1 MSQGI
6 ITRRD
11 FLSGAAALGLG
22 GWRLFAAPLGWKH
35 GGKPNLVFGVLSD
48 THLCS
53 RPFAGRPYRDW
64 PVKYFAAA
72 LKHFKSE
79 NVDAVVHC
87 GDMAHR
93 GRVRELEFHAE
104 IWRDVFGKHGPTKL
118 FVAGNHEFRA
128 DCKGRKLIDDGM
140 AANWER
146 IWGEKYEPVW
156 HKTVKG
162 IHFFGRN
169 WRVDDSC
176 VIEAVDAHFAGT
188 MDTKNPFFVVSHVP
202 LSRALRSAV
211 GMQPNG
217 LGFFGH
223 IHHSAANWNE
233 VRWDPESRLPVVQC
247 PTCHPH
253 GENSLK
259 GDRYIVKCPIEGRK
273 NAGRGRQGYV
283 VKVYDDML
291 AIERREFGEGG
302 SLGADWVMPFE
313 REEGKGKR
321 KEERIKKPHPFS
333 KGELKKVIG
342 NPQFREGAK
351 LIVEDVSTG
360 LTGLTGLSGVKPQTS
375 DNLVNPVN
383 PVQENSATPRLRVRI
398 PLADGNPGL
407 RVYAY
412 EVVVAGDEGTRKLRK
427 AVYAAGCNLG
437 IGHEQ
442 NGGVTTLEI
451 AASELPPGKTLT
463 FAVRPLSS
471 LGTVGKA
478 IAAKCKNEGVAE
490 K

>member
-1 MSQGI
+1 MGRALGTDV
-6 ITRRD
+6 TRRD
-11 FLSGAAALGLG
+11 FIGCSLAALGFAALPG
-22 GWRLFAAPLGWKH
+22 GFLFAAPPGWKH
-35 GGKPNLVFGVLSD
+35 GKIPKLVFGVLSD

-53 RPFAGRPYRDW
+53 RPFAGKPYPDW
-64 PVKYFAAA
+64 PTRYFAAA
-72 LKHFKSE
+72 LKHFKRE

-104 IWRDVFGKHGPTKL
+104 IWRDVFGKHGPVKL
-118 FVAGNHEFRA
+118 FVTGNHEFRTDVA
-128 DCKGRKLIDDGM
+128 GAKLNDGGGM

-146 IWGEKYEPVW
+146 IWGEKYEHVW

-169 WRVDDSC
+169 WRVEDSR
-176 VIEAVDAHFAGT
+176 VVAAVDAHFTA
-188 MDTKNPFFVVSHVP
+188 TKETKSPFFVVSHAP
-202 LSRALRSAV
+202 MSRALRSAV
-211 GMQPNG
+211 GMHPNG

-233 VRWDPESRLPVVQC
+233 VNCDSDSRLPAVQC

-259 GDRYIVKCPIEGRK
+259 GDRYIVKCPIEGWK
-273 NAGRGRQGYV
+273 NAGLGRQGYV

-302 SLGADWVMPFE
+302 SLGADWVMPFNWGTGNGE
-313 REEGKGKR
+313 PGTAK
-321 KEERIKKPHPFS
+321 HPFS

-351 LIVEDVSTG
+351 LEVVNVAGVEMLPIANIQSQLETDNIGIGNTGNIGNIVI
-360 LTGLTGLSGVKPQTS
+360 K
-375 DNLVNPVN
+375 
-383 PVQENSATPRLRVRI
+383 I
-398 PLADGNPGL
+398 PLADGNPGS

-437 IGHEQ
+437 IGHEP

-451 AASELPPGKTLT
+451 PASELPPGQSLT

-471 LGTVGKA
+471 LGTAGKA

>member
-1 MSQGI
+1 MDV
-6 ITRRD
+6 TRRD
-11 FLSGAAALGLG
+11 FIGGSLAALGFAALPG
-22 GWRLFAAPLGWKH
+22 GFLFAAPPGWKH
-35 GGKPNLVFGVLSD
+35 GKKPKLVFGVLSD

-53 RPFAGRPYRDW
+53 RPFAGKPYKDW
-64 PVKYFAAA
+64 PTRYFGDA
-72 LKHFKSE
+72 LKHFKRE

-87 GDMAHR
+87 GDAAHR

-104 IWRDVFGKHGPTKL
+104 IWRDVFGKNGPVKL
-118 FVAGNHEFRA
+118 FVTGNHEFRTDVA
-128 DCKGRKLIDDGM
+128 GAKLNDGDGM

-169 WRVDDSC
+169 WRVDDSR
-176 VIEAVDAHFAGT
+176 VIEAVDAHFAAT
-188 MDTKNPFFVVSHVP
+188 KETKNPFFVVSHAP
-202 LSRALRSAV
+202 MSRALRSAV
-211 GMQPNG
+211 GMHPNG

-233 VRWDPESRLPVVQC
+233 VRWDPESWLPVVQC

-259 GDRYIVKCPIEGRK
+259 GDRYIVKCPIEGWK
-273 NAGRGRQGYV
+273 NAGLGRQGYV

-291 AIERREFGEGG
+291 AIERHEFGEGG

-313 REEGKGKR
+313 REEGKGKREEGKGKR

-342 NPQFREGAK
+342 EPQFSK
-351 LIVEDVSTG
+351 
-360 LTGLTGLSGVKPQTS
+360 SGK
-375 DNLVNPVN
+375 
-383 PVQENSATPRLRVRI
+383 LRVESVKLEGTDEAVRLSI
-398 PLADGNPGL
+398 PLADGNPGS

-437 IGHEQ
+437 IGHEP

-451 AASELPPGKTLT
+451 PASELPPGKTLT
-463 FAVRPLSS
+463 AAVRPLTS
-471 LGTVGKA
+471 LGTSGRPIATEFKA
-478 IAAKCKNEGVAE
+478 SGGRTA
-490 K
+490 

>member
-1 MSQGI
+1 MGRALGMDV
-6 ITRRD
+6 TRRD
-11 FLSGAAALGLG
+11 FIGGSLAALGFAALPG
-22 GWRLFAAPLGWKH
+22 GFLFAAPPGWKH
-35 GGKPNLVFGVLSD
+35 GKIPKLVFGVLSD

-53 RPFAGRPYRDW
+53 RPFAGKPYPDW
-64 PVKYFAAA
+64 PTRYFAAA
-72 LKHFKSE
+72 LKHFKRE

-104 IWRDVFGKHGPTKL
+104 IWRDVFGKHGPVKL
-118 FVAGNHEFRA
+118 FVTGNHEFRTDVA
-128 DCKGRKLIDDGM
+128 GAKLNDGGGM

-146 IWGEKYEPVW
+146 IWGEKYEHVW

-169 WRVDDSC
+169 WRVEDSR
-176 VIEAVDAHFAGT
+176 VVAAVDAHFTA
-188 MDTKNPFFVVSHVP
+188 TKETKSPFFVVSHAP
-202 LSRALRSAV
+202 MSRALRSAV
-211 GMQPNG
+211 GMHPNG

-233 VRWDPESRLPVVQC
+233 VNCDSDSRLPAVQC

-259 GDRYIVKCPIEGRK
+259 GDRYIVKCPIEGWK
-273 NAGRGRQGYV
+273 NAGLGRQGYV

-302 SLGADWVMPFE
+302 SLGADWVMPLD
-313 REEGKGKR
+313 REDS
-321 KEERIKKPHPFS
+321 KKPHPFS

-360 LTGLTGLSGVKPQTS
+360 LTGLSGAKPQTS

-398 PLADGNPGL
+398 PLANGNPDS

-412 EVVVAGDEGTRKLRK
+412 EIVVVGDEGAPKLHK
-427 AVYAAGCNLG
+427 AVYAAGVNMG
-437 IGHEQ
+437 IGHEP

-451 AASELPPGKTLT
+451 PKAELPPGKMLT
-463 FAVRPLSS
+463 FAVRPLTS
-471 LGTVGKA
+471 LGTAGKA
-478 IAAKCKNEGVAE
+478 IATEFKV
-490 K
+490 